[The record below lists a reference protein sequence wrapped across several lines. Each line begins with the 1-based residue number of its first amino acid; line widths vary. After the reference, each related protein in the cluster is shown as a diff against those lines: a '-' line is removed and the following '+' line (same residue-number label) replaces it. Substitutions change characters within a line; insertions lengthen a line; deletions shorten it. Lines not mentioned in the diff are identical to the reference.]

1 MLADGHMDNLNTTHP
16 SSALIAEGGHSNEE
30 RECRY
35 EGTDRIEEKIIIIG
49 ICATFVAVLSIV
61 LNTFYTIVFLRNQSL
76 RRSGMFYFG
85 VLAVIDAIM
94 AVNYIALMSVSVY
107 IDYFKSVFM
116 YTIYLKYIRI
126 LMTES
131 NCAICASLLMIL
143 LATTERVFRTFEG
156 KQMEK
161 CRRFLEKNRRAVS
174 AFCVLFA
181 CCYKLCT
188 FWEIAVVETGCEK
201 PFEAISLEKGY
212 LSQNEYYQL
221 IWQFWFRNI
230 FERFLP
236 FFYLIITNILL
247 VRAAKQESAKTI
259 GNDPKAR
266 NPKVARRSVRDATR
280 ALISL
285 VSMYLLSQTLQVIL
299 TTWETFFNHTL
310 DDHIDTY
317 SYMNDFVSIA
327 CLLSSCL
334 RFPVYFVCNR
344 QIHMAAVNT
353 VKDLKKMCCRR
364 RGSSPTQ
371 AFLELVF
378 LSSKLCFG
386 NS

>member
-16 SSALIAEGGHSNEE
+16 GSALIAEGDYNNEKE
-30 RECRY
+30 ECRY
-35 EGTDRIEEKIIIIG
+35 EGTDRVEEKIIIIG

-76 RRSGMFYFG
+76 RRSGVFYFG

-107 IDYFKSVFM
+107 IDYFDSLFM

-143 LATTERVFRTFEG
+143 LATTERVFRTFDG

-188 FWEIAVVETGCEK
+188 FWEIAVVEKDCEN
-201 PFEAISLEKGY
+201 PFEAVSLEKGY

-247 VRAAKQESAKTI
+247 VR
-259 GNDPKAR
+259 
-266 NPKVARRSVRDATR
+266 DATR

-299 TTWETFFNHTL
+299 TTWETFFGHTL
-310 DDHIDTY
+310 NENLVTY

-344 QIHMAAVNT
+344 QIHVATVNT

-378 LSSKLCFG
+378 LSSKLGFG